1 MLLRLDS
8 RLDDTL
14 NCVNALVLDGCV
26 EDVEQVHGD
35 GERVGVVGPPE
46 RIGDVGEEVGG
57 LRGRGDDEMGRT
69 EHGRPLGWG
78 PGFSGPIR
86 WRELARKQ
94 EYGGRRPAPL
104 GLVAELGRRPR
115 ARRPGVRHAEAAYRV
130 LRIELIM
137 AVKEGTARSTRARGD
152 VLYGGVR
159 YGVLP
164 SGTPRIG
171 ECLRGLRL
179 MS

>member
-1 MLLRLDS
+1 M
-8 RLDDTL
+8 
-14 NCVNALVLDGCV
+14 
-26 EDVEQVHGD
+26 
-35 GERVGVVGPPE
+35 
-46 RIGDVGEEVGG
+46 
-57 LRGRGDDEMGRT
+57 
-69 EHGRPLGWG
+69 G
-78 PGFSGPIR
+78 PGFFRTIR

-104 GLVAELGRRPR
+104 GLVAELGRRSR
-115 ARRPGVRHAEAAYRV
+115 GRRPPGVRHAEAAYRV

-137 AVKEGTARSTRARGD
+137 AVKEGGTARSTRARGGD
-152 VLYGGVR
+152 VLYGGGVR

-171 ECLRGLRL
+171 GECLRGGLRL